1 MPDACSKFR
10 GWPTLRWGRPEA
22 EGDLARL
29 RPMPWLS
36 EVSEPELCLPS
47 DRAAMVL
54 GGSAACGAGR
64 SPELRRLAGP
74 ASPEASRI
82 ARTRFT
88 PHALHSVLGPAHSRQ
103 QLSTAAQPATDIT
116 TSPAARHVTHT
127 DLEAD
132 HSC

>member
-1 MPDACSKFR
+1 MPHACSKFR
-10 GWPTLRWGRPEA
+10 GWHTLRWGRPEA

-88 PHALHSVLGPAHSRQ
+88 PHALHSVLGPVHG
-103 QLSTAAQPATDIT
+103 
-116 TSPAARHVTHT
+116 V
-127 DLEAD
+127 
-132 HSC
+132 